1 MYVHERPRSVL
12 GFAAPFASATSPGL
26 QTGISKCP
34 CGCGQPR
41 GLCRSSPWGT
51 SICLHGKYYH
61 DCGTCNG
68 KGKVV
73 NRGKTCWDHDMRQC
87 TSCAKATRLDGK
99 QRFFGVRERA
109 RIAAGKLVLP
119 AYA

>member
-12 GFAAPFASATSPGL
+12 RCAAPVAPSRRL
-26 QTGISKCP
+26 QLGRSDCP

-41 GLCRSSPWGT
+41 ARCLSSPWGT
-51 SICLHGKYYH
+51 DICTHGKYYL
-61 DCGTCNG
+61 DCKQCNN

-73 NRGKTCWDHDMRQC
+73 NRGKTCWAHDKLRKDC
-87 TSCAKATRLDGK
+87 KSCAKAELSDKK

-109 RIAAGKLVLP
+109 RIAEGKLVLP

>member
-12 GFAAPFASATSPGL
+12 RCAAPFASALSPRL
-26 QTGISKCP
+26 QTGISACP

-41 GLCRSSPWGT
+41 ARCLSSPWGT
-51 SICLHGKYYH
+51 DICTHGKYYL
-61 DCGTCNG
+61 DCKQCNN

-73 NRGKTCWDHDMRQC
+73 NRGKTCWAHDTRRC
-87 TSCAKATRLDGK
+87 KSCAQATRLDGK

-109 RIAAGKLVLP
+109 RIAEGKLALP

>member
-1 MYVHERPRSVL
+1 M
-12 GFAAPFASATSPGL
+12 
-26 QTGISKCP
+26 QISRDEY
-34 CGCGQPR
+34 CGCGS
-41 GLCRSSPWGT
+41 GMKKLLCVNCPTGT
-51 SICLHGKYYH
+51 TLCPCNPPKPYY

-73 NRGKTCWDHDMRQC
+73 NRGKTCWAHDTRQC
-87 TSCAKATRLDGK
+87 KSCAKATRLDGK

-109 RIAAGKLVLP
+109 RIAEGKLALP

>member
-1 MYVHERPRSVL
+1 MQVSRDEY
-12 GFAAPFASATSPGL
+12 
-26 QTGISKCP
+26 
-34 CGCGQPR
+34 CGCGS
-41 GLCRSSPWGT
+41 GMKKLLCHNCATGT
-51 SICLHGKYYH
+51 TLCPCNPPKPYY

-73 NRGKTCWDHDMRQC
+73 NRGKTCWAHDTRQC
-87 TSCAKATRLDGK
+87 KSCKEATRLDGK

-109 RIAAGKLVLP
+109 RIAEGKLALP